1 MKKIHILI
9 SSMLCLGLASCFD
22 MNQEPQGEM
31 SSSEA
36 FSTVAEIQSYLN
48 MFYQGSVPVSSNN
61 NSTVTNSAIKTQSSS
76 QSNGIAFG
84 DMNSDNLLPGT
95 FDTRLAGQMSSAGS
109 ELSDYKPIR
118 NVNFLLQNIN
128 RCEDQESSSFKQ
140 CVGEAYYFRAAYYY
154 SLLKDY
160 GGVTW
165 VDTPL
170 DPDAGQMQLP
180 RNTRTELTN
189 YILKDLDDAIANLNE
204 QNSNST
210 GRVHRDVARALKSE
224 VALFAATWEKYHRAD
239 NDPFYDKTLTNADE
253 QIRDWLTQAANAAKE
268 VMDRKVWSISRQNN
282 DPLTDYRDLFVT
294 LDLTGNQEV
303 LWWKKY
309 SVADNIGH
317 NVTYYNAMGG
327 GGKGVSA
334 SLVDDYLTRDG
345 EPFVGQEKEDAKLVY
360 GQELDPQLRDPRLSQ
375 TVFMPGQAMQD
386 SRLFEWPP
394 IDNQGYNQNTT
405 GYSLLKHHEFNSN
418 GKSSFYGTM
427 SMGETEVP
435 MTIESNEKVRLLED
449 GVEMAT
455 VMTINTMGETQT
467 VETYVTDGVMYTTD
481 GTDPRYSA
489 SRELVD
495 EAGRYADRLS
505 VNIEIPN
512 ETSLRALAPEKDFQS
527 VLAPMRY
534 IQQGFLRGREE
545 SARFRHAPRF
555 APAGQ
560 STQMIVG
567 ATPET
572 DRDIL
577 SLSAALYRRP
587 SMKRVYYSGFIPVN
601 AYDTRLPALAAPPLR
616 RENRLYQADWLLRF
630 YHFGVDEIVDD
641 AHPDLDLAVDPKLS
655 WALRHPEA
663 FPVDVN
669 RADYETL
676 LRVPGIGV
684 KSAKLIVAARRHGRL
699 GAEQL
704 RRIGIVM
711 KKARYFI
718 DCRELPTRTVNEIGP
733 ERLRSLLARRESGL
747 PDDGQLSLPFDENP

>member
-22 MNQEPQGEM
+22 MNQEPQGEL

-427 SMGETEVP
+427 SMGETPAIQV
-435 MTIESNEKVRLLED
+435 
-449 GVEMAT
+449 
-455 VMTINTMGETQT
+455 
-467 VETYVTDGVMYTTD
+467 
-481 GTDPRYSA
+481 
-489 SRELVD
+489 
-495 EAGRYADRLS
+495 RYADILL
-505 VNIEIPN
+505 NYAE
-512 ETSLRALAPEKDFQS
+512 ALAELDGAGNAELIKDALQPLRDRVGMPGVDFDREFNSDPEYPFHYLDK
-527 VLAPMRY
+527 Y
-534 IQQGFLRGREE
+534 IQAVRRERRVEKAAEDCRLTDILRW
-545 SARFRHAPRF
+545 SAADDLIVNKFP
-555 APAGQ
+555 
-560 STQMIVG
+560 VG
-567 ATPET
+567 ARYTGTTLEDHFGPAEDYGIHLNDEGYILSADISNYPNGWQFHL
-572 DRDIL
+572 DRDYL
-577 SLSAALYRRP
+577 
-587 SMKRVYYSGFIPVN
+587 
-601 AYDTRLPALAAPPLR
+601 LPIRAEMVAP
-616 RENRLYQADWLLRF
+616 
-630 YHFGVDEIVDD
+630 
-641 AHPDLDLAVDPKLS
+641 
-655 WALRHPEA
+655 
-663 FPVDVN
+663 
-669 RADYETL
+669 T
-676 LRVPGIGV
+676 
-684 KSAKLIVAARRHGRL
+684 
-699 GAEQL
+699 
-704 RRIGIVM
+704 
-711 KKARYFI
+711 
-718 DCRELPTRTVNEIGP
+718 
-733 ERLRSLLARRESGL
+733 GL
-747 PDDGQLSLPFDENP
+747 TGGMWKNNPNW